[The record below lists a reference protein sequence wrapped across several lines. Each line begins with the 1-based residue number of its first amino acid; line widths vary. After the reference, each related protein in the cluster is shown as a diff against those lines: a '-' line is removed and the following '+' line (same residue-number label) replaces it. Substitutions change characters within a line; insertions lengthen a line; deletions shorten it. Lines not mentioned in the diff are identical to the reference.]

1 MAVCAKLDIL
11 NTVIQTLVVDDTIVD
26 KEAYC
31 TDTFGGVWKD
41 ASGKNVGVGFIYDAD
56 KNAFINLKPYPSWT
70 LNSNNIWVAPVN
82 FPTIVIN
89 TNAPPL
95 QEGLYPTYAIVWSEP
110 NLRWQSVNENG
121 QNIYWNNANNS
132 WVIF

>member
-11 NTVIQTLVVDDTIVD
+11 NTVIQTLVVDDSIVD
-26 KEAYC
+26 KETYC
-31 TDTFGGVWKD
+31 TNTFGGVWKNAPGQVRNGD
-41 ASGKNVGVGFIYDAD
+41 IYDEN
-56 KNAFINLKPYPSWT
+56 KNAFITPKPYPSWT
-70 LNSNNIWVAPVN
+70 LNSNNIWVAPVS

-89 TNAPPL
+89 TNATPL
-95 QEGLYPTYAIVWSEP
+95 GEGVYPTYAIVWSEP

>member
-11 NTVIQTLVVDDTIVD
+11 NSVIQTLVVDDAIVD

-31 TDTFGGVWKD
+31 TNTFGGVWKNAPGQVRNGD
-41 ASGKNVGVGFIYDAD
+41 IYDEN
-56 KNAFINLKPYPSWT
+56 KNAFITPKPYPSWT
-70 LNSNNIWVAPVN
+70 LNSNNIWVAPVS
-82 FPTIVIN
+82 FPTIIIN
-89 TNAPPL
+89 TNAPPIE
-95 QEGLYPTYAIVWSEP
+95 EGVYPTYAIVWSEP

-121 QNIYWNNANNS
+121 QNIYWDNANNS